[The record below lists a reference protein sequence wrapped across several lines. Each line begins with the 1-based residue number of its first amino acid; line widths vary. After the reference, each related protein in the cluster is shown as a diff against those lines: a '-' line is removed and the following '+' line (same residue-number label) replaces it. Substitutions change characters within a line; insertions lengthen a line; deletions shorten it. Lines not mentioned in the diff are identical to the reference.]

1 MPKRY
6 GKRRHALER
15 IVRKYEFEPA
25 QGKSIDGML
34 RLTEYLLAR
43 KLLAKQK
50 WGSLTTGPERTTL
63 RPATPAQGEAY
74 KRQRLAE
81 VLERADND
89 DAQELP

>member
-6 GKRRHALER
+6 GKRRNALER
-15 IVRKYEFEPA
+15 IVRKYAFEPA

-50 WGSLTTGPERTTL
+50 GQIDAE
-63 RPATPAQGEAY
+63 ADKYEKNTP
-74 KRQRLAE
+74 R
-81 VLERADND
+81 
-89 DAQELP
+89 